1 VIPEQAMASIERPLT
16 GGTLSYDLR
25 AEAARLRDDDSYRR
39 SGRLGRTLAK
49 QGRFRQT
56 LTVLAPGAAAETHH
70 SDSPMSLHVLEG
82 SLRVRLI
89 DGERDLHQ
97 GEMIFTGPGDAH
109 DIRATEES
117 AVLITVSAQADDFRP
132 AESR

>member
-1 VIPEQAMASIERPLT
+1 MASIERPLT

-25 AEAARLRDDDSYRR
+25 AEAARLRDDESYRR

-56 LTVLAPGAAAETHH
+56 LTVLSAGTQAETHH

-82 SLRVRLI
+82 ALRVRLN
-89 DGERDLHQ
+89 DGERELHP

-109 DIRATEES
+109 DIRASEDA
-117 AVLITVSAQADDFRP
+117 AVLITVSAQSDDFRP
-132 AESR
+132 GEGR

>member
-1 VIPEQAMASIERPLT
+1 MASIDRPLT

-25 AEAARLRDDDSYRR
+25 AEAARLREDDSYRR

-56 LTVLAPGAAAETHH
+56 LTVLAEGAQAETHH

-82 SLRVRLI
+82 SLRVRLSE
-89 DGERDLHQ
+89 GERELHQ
-97 GEMIFTGPGDAH
+97 GEMMFTGPGDAH
-109 DIRATEES
+109 DIRAAQES

-132 AESR
+132 GEAT

>member
-1 VIPEQAMASIERPLT
+1 MASIERPLT

-25 AEAARLRDDDSYRR
+25 AEAARLREDDSYHR

-56 LTVLAPGAAAETHH
+56 LTVLAAGAAAETHH

-82 SLRVRLI
+82 AVHVRLAA
-89 DGERDLHQ
+89 GERELRS

-109 DIRATEES
+109 DIRATQDA
-117 AVLITVSAQADDFRP
+117 AVLITVSAVADDFRP
-132 AESR
+132 EEGEPE

>member
-1 VIPEQAMASIERPLT
+1 MASIERPLT

-25 AEAARLRDDDSYRR
+25 AEAARLREDDSYRR

-56 LTVLAPGAAAETHH
+56 LTVLAAGASAETHH

-82 SLRVRLI
+82 TLRVRLV
-89 DGERDLHQ
+89 DGEHELRQ

-109 DIRATEES
+109 DIRAGEEA
-117 AVLITVSAQADDFRP
+117 AVLITVSAQADDFRNP
-132 AESR
+132 

>member
-1 VIPEQAMASIERPLT
+1 MASIERPLT
-16 GGTLSYDLR
+16 GGTLSYDLH
-25 AEAARLRDDDSYRR
+25 AEAARLRQDDSYRR

-56 LTVLAPGAAAETHH
+56 LTVLAAGTAAETAH

-82 SLRVRLI
+82 SLRVRLGQE
-89 DGERDLHQ
+89 DRELRR

-109 DIRATEES
+109 DIRAAED
-117 AVLITVSAQADDFRP
+117 AVVLITVSAQADDFR
-132 AESR
+132 AGEGG

>member
-1 VIPEQAMASIERPLT
+1 MASIERPLT
-16 GGTLSYDLR
+16 GGTLRYDLR

-56 LTVLAPGAAAETHH
+56 LTVLASGAEAETHH

-82 SLRVRLI
+82 SLRVRLSE
-89 DGERDLHQ
+89 GERELNA

-109 DIRATEES
+109 DIRAT
-117 AVLITVSAQADDFRP
+117 ADATVLITVSAQADDFRP
-132 AESR
+132 GESRSAAS